1 MVPMAKR
8 ARGTTRPGQRRPIQR
23 AARPVVGRPPVAPPE
38 ASSGA
43 EVTRAPEFEAEP
55 LASEQAERTAAGRRP
70 EREPARGPD
79 GAPASQRR
87 PGISGRLA
95 VEAAEEYRY
104 VARDVRRIA
113 LIGGSMFGI
122 LAALYVLLEL
132 VGVGRH

>member
-1 MVPMAKR
+1 VPMAKR

-23 AARPVVGRPPVAPPE
+23 ATRPAPGTPVAPPAGLSAAEIE
-38 ASSGA
+38 AAGELEA
-43 EVTRAPEFEAEP
+43 KLVATDRA
-55 LASEQAERTAAGRRP
+55 EQAAVGRRA
-70 EREPARGPD
+70 ERARVTEEGL
-79 GAPASQRR
+79 GAVRR
-87 PGISGRLA
+87 PGGSGRLA

-122 LAALYVLLEL
+122 LAVLYILIEV